1 MKKLIWIIIILA
13 VIAGIWH
20 VSSQESAGPVSGETI
35 KIGAVLPMTG
45 AGASYGE
52 DQKRAIALAVEE
64 INAEGG
70 VRGIPLEV
78 IYEDDQTDP
87 KVTVSAAQKLI
98 NVDGVKVIIGGV
110 WDHLANAI
118 APVIDQE
125 KIVLISPSVNADT
138 VGVSSPYFFMTYPPV
153 ASMGPAFEEFL
164 TKFENPKVVTMT
176 WNNNWGLGHAE
187 VFKEAVAKT
196 GGQVVK
202 EIVLTKPD
210 GNDIQRELTL
220 LVPLNPDIIFT
231 VMNFSDTAVFA
242 RKKSELGIKATTLNH
257 YNLATTYLNG
267 QIPNEF
273 MEGLYVFKNSP
284 SNTEFVEKYKN
295 RYQMELQIPD
305 ADSAYDAVH
314 VIRLALENNG
324 GDTSADALVSG
335 IHAIKNY
342 QGASGLID
350 FSQTNYTENKKP
362 VLEVFQGGK
371 FVEVK

>member
-1 MKKLIWIIIILA
+1 MKKLVWLI
-13 VIAGIWH
+13 VIVVVIGLIAWASTKSEPSIT
-20 VSSQESAGPVSGETI
+20 GETI

-45 AGASYGE
+45 AGAAYGE
-52 DQKRAIALAVEE
+52 DQKRAISLAVEE
-64 INAEGG
+64 INAADGIGG
-70 VRGIPLEV
+70 RLLEV

-87 KVTVSAAQKLI
+87 KFSVSAAQKLI

-138 VGVSSPYFFMTYPPV
+138 VGISSPYFFMTYPPV
-153 ASMGPAFEEFL
+153 ASTRPAFEKFL
-164 TKFENPKVVTMT
+164 AKFPNAKVVTMT
-176 WNNNWGLGHAE
+176 WNNNWGLGNAK

-220 LVPLNPDIIFT
+220 LAPLNPDIIFT

-242 RKKSELGIKATTLNH
+242 RKKSELGIKATALNH
-257 YNLATTYLNG
+257 YNLATAYLNG

-284 SNTEFVEKYKN
+284 SSTEFVEKYKN

-305 ADSAYDAVH
+305 ADSAYDAVQ
-314 VIRLALENNG
+314 VIKLALENNE
-324 GDTSADALVSG
+324 GDYSAETLMSG

-362 VLEVFQGGK
+362 VLELFQGGK
-371 FVEVK
+371 FVEIK